1 MAYPWKTRRAHL
13 PRKSISPLNRIFPRL
28 ASGCLILVGVAV
40 LTGWFLHIEALKCLL
55 PGARAMNPNMAAG
68 FLLCGTALVLL
79 SRKRLTTPIRICAMA
94 MAVIVALGAGLTLGE
109 YLFGWN
115 LPFEQWLMGDAA
127 RQASHRGRV
136 SSGSALFFSLAGGAL
151 MAAAL
156 SARNRLRFSSVVGLS
171 AALLFVGAVPLIG
184 FLLEM
189 LLGPQWNFMGMQ
201 ISAVVSEAAFAL
213 LGGGL
218 LALLRSEGRLQWWLP
233 AWHSAGFAF
242 GILLMMISAAATFA
256 FTKGMLET
264 NTALTHRQEV
274 LKEIQEIMTG
284 VAELASQ
291 ERAYVII
298 GDEGV
303 LAGREESKTAIEEDL
318 LAARNLTADNPAQ
331 QHRLTEFE
339 ALIRRRVEWE
349 DSVIR
354 VGRESGLP
362 GAAQMIATRE
372 GLRLSDAIKELSKAM
387 QEEEYRL
394 LERDR
399 QRAALAGS
407 TAFALLPAGVFLSL
421 VTLSLGIFSLNTGIG
436 QLKQTEGE
444 LRQSEERTRAIV
456 ESALD
461 CVVSMDHHGRI
472 AEFNPAAEKTFGYSR
487 REAVGQFLAD
497 LIIPPSLRE
506 RHRNGLSHYLATGEA
521 HVLGQRMEITA
532 MRADGSEFPVELAI
546 TRTSSEGAPMFTG
559 FIRDI
564 TERQRADE
572 RLRDSKERYRTL
584 FESNPSPMW
593 VFDLETLSFL
603 AVNAAAI
610 RHYRYS
616 REEFLAMT
624 IKDIRPREDIPALI
638 EALARTT
645 GGLDETGQWQHR
657 KKDGVSIEVES
668 SSHQMRWRGRD
679 ASLVLI
685 NDISERKRAEDEIR
699 QLNADLEERVQRRT
713 ADLEA
718 ANKELEAFSYSVSH
732 DLRAPLRAVDGFS
745 QATLE
750 DYGASLPEQGRRYL
764 QTIRDGA
771 QRMGALIDDL
781 LSFSRLSRLPLQKRA
796 VNMAKLAREALEE
809 LNGMRK
815 GRAIDVRIGD
825 LAPCEGDPALLK
837 QVWVNLLSNAIKYTR
852 QRDAAVVEIQS
863 RQENG
868 ENVYSVS
875 DNGTGFDMQYAHK
888 LFGVFQRLH
897 RADEFE
903 GTGVGLAIV
912 QRVVHRHGGRV
923 WAEAA
928 ADRGASFY
936 FALKGN
942 NNI

>member
-1 MAYPWKTRRAHL
+1 MTYPWQPRPAHL
-13 PRKSISPLNRIFPRL
+13 PRTGISPLNRIFPRL
-28 ASGCLILVGVAV
+28 ASSCLILTGVAV

-55 PGARAMNPNMAAG
+55 PGVRAMNPNMAAG
-68 FLLCGTALVLL
+68 FLLCGMALALL
-79 SRKRLTTPIRICAMA
+79 SRKRLTRLIRIWAMA
-94 MAVIVALGAGLTLGE
+94 MAAIVALGAGLTLGE

-115 LPFEQWLMGDAA
+115 LPFERWLMGNAASDAL
-127 RQASHRGRV
+127 HPGRV
-136 SSGSALFFSLAGGAL
+136 SSGSALFFALAGGAL

-156 SARNRLRFSSVVGLS
+156 SARKRLRFSSVFGLS

-201 ISAVVSEAAFAL
+201 ISAVLSEAAFAL

-233 AWHSAGFAF
+233 VWHSAGFAF
-242 GILLMMISAAATFA
+242 GVLLMVISAAATFA
-256 FTKGMLET
+256 FTKSMLET
-264 NTALTHRQEV
+264 STVLTHRQEL
-274 LKEIQEIMTG
+274 LKKIQEISTS

-303 LAGREESKTAIEEDL
+303 LAGREEAKTAIEQDL
-318 LAARNLTADNPAQ
+318 LAARELTAANPTQ
-331 QHRLTEFE
+331 QHRFTELD
-339 ALIRRRVEWE
+339 ARIRRRVEWE
-349 DSVIR
+349 DGVIR
-354 VGRESGLP
+354 VGRERGLP
-362 GAAQMIATRE
+362 GAAQMIATGE

-387 QEEEYRL
+387 QEEEYRF

-399 QRAALAGS
+399 ELAGRAGS

-444 LRQSEERTRAIV
+444 LRHSEERTRAIV

-497 LIIPPSLRE
+497 LIMPPSLRE
-506 RHRNGLSHYLATGEA
+506 RHRNGLSYYLATGET

-546 TRTSSEGAPMFTG
+546 TRTSSEGPPMFTG

-564 TERQRADE
+564 TERKRADE

-610 RHYRYS
+610 RHYGYS

-624 IKDIRPREDIPALI
+624 IKDIRPREDIPALLD
-638 EALARTT
+638 ALARTT
-645 GGLDETGQWQHR
+645 GGLDETGQWRHR
-657 KKDGVSIEVES
+657 KKDGAFIDVES
-668 SSHQMRWRGRD
+668 SSHQLRWRGRD

-685 NDISERKRAEDEIR
+685 NDITERKRAEDEIR
-699 QLNADLEERVQRRT
+699 QLNVELEERVTRRT
-713 ADLEA
+713 AELEG

-745 QATLE
+745 QAVLD
-750 DYGASLPEQGRRYL
+750 DYGAKLPEQGRRYL
-764 QTIRDGA
+764 QTIRHGA
-771 QRMGALIDDL
+771 QRMGLLIDDL
-781 LSFSRLSRLPLQKRA
+781 LTFSRLSRLPLRKQA
-796 VNMAKLAREALEE
+796 VNMTELTREALEE
-809 LNGMRK
+809 LNGFRQ
-815 GRAIDVRIGD
+815 GRQLDVRIDD
-825 LAPCEGDPALLK
+825 LPSCEGDPALLK

-852 QRDAAVVEIQS
+852 KREAAVVEVRS

-868 ENVYSVS
+868 EKVYSVS
-875 DNGTGFDMQYAHK
+875 DNGTGFSMEYAHK

-897 RADEFE
+897 RAEEFE
-903 GTGVGLAIV
+903 GAGVGLAIV

-923 WAEAA
+923 WAEAVVN
-928 ADRGASFY
+928 RGATFNFTVQVAS
-936 FALKGN
+936 
-942 NNI
+942 